1 MEEPIEERM
10 FRLSQLLFQK
20 VIMTVLD
27 VQSSIYTLSSID
39 SALRM
44 GAHAD

>member
-10 FRLSQLLFQK
+10 FRLSLFQK

-39 SALRM
+39 SAPRM